1 MEPEEHGEYSAAHL
15 ERCAKAGQAW
25 GGGPESGKG
34 VAAQWWKEK
43 LYSLGHPGAVQAR
56 IDSDW
61 QRLQCGPGR
70 DKAIWEPRHGAFVA
84 QVTFVADDEKRA
96 IRCPEFY
103 YQISRILLHQA
114 GRWSES
120 YVIAHSEFVGCKV
133 ALCETD
139 GTHNRYYLDRAPDGQ
154 PIPGSARFSP
164 IPGTT
169 RDFVITWNDYWGFSV
184 PEPYWEPKHDLVA
197 MIG

>member
-1 MEPEEHGEYSAAHL
+1 MEQEEYSEYSAAHL

-25 GGGPESGKG
+25 GSEPVSGKG
-34 VAAQWWKEK
+34 AAAQWWKEK
-43 LYSLGHPGAVQAR
+43 HYHLGSVDVTQAR

-70 DKAIWEPRHGAFVA
+70 DKSIWTPQMGAFVA
-84 QVTFVADDEKRA
+84 TVTLVPDDEKRA

-120 YVIAHSEFVGCKV
+120 YVI
-133 ALCETD
+133 
-139 GTHNRYYLDRAPDGQ
+139 
-154 PIPGSARFSP
+154 
-164 IPGTT
+164 
-169 RDFVITWNDYWGFSV
+169 
-184 PEPYWEPKHDLVA
+184 
-197 MIG
+197 

>member
-1 MEPEEHGEYSAAHL
+1 MEPEEHSEYSAAHL

-25 GGGPESGKG
+25 GGGGGPAKT
-34 VAAQWWKEK
+34 VVNWWKEK

-84 QVTFVADDEKRA
+84 QVNLIADSDRPERP
-96 IRCPEFY
+96 CPKYY
-103 YQISRILLHQA
+103 YQISRILLQAA

-120 YVIAHSEFVGCKV
+120 YVIAHSAFVGCKV

-139 GTHNRYYLDRAPDGQ
+139 GTHNRYYQDRAPDGQ

-169 RDFVITWNDYWGFSV
+169 LDLVISLNDYWGFSV
-184 PEPYWEPKHDLVA
+184 PEPYLNARHDLVA